1 MPELPF
7 SILSTNIITG
17 GFRMFKAIATMV
29 VLSLVVLIL
38 AAANPWLARLT
49 VINQTG
55 EDIYIS
61 MDYPYTWLTVKADD
75 DLGDDEKP
83 KTIFTI
89 ERDVYNARVFACGMT
104 ATGKINMDRNL
115 RLNFTP
121 CELWPQTD
129 TPKYLGE
136 PSQEKP
142 NWFRTPGMAE
152 WQFYYSA
159 EN

>member
-1 MPELPF
+1 MYK
-7 SILSTNIITG
+7 SIGII
-17 GFRMFKAIATMV
+17 A
-29 VLSLVVLIL
+29 VLSFVALVLI
-38 AAANPWLARLT
+38 AANPWPARLT

-61 MDYPYTWLTVKADD
+61 MEYPYTWLVVKADD
-75 DLGDDEKP
+75 ETDDNDKP
-83 KTIFTI
+83 TTIFTI
-89 ERDVYNARVFACGMT
+89 ERDVYDARVIACGMT
-104 ATGKINMDRNL
+104 AVGKIDMNRNL

-121 CELWPQTD
+121 CNLWYQVD

-142 NWFRTPGMAE
+142 NWFRTPGMAD
-152 WQFYYSA
+152 WQFYYSP